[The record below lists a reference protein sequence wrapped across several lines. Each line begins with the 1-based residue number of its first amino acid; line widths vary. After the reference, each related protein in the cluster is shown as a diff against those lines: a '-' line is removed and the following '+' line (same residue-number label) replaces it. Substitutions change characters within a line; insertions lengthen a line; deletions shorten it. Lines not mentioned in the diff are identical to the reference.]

1 MADNYLE
8 KKFEELR
15 EKRPVIKRN
24 HLSLDTLLRRN
35 RSYRGYDPARVVT
48 REELKKLVEVTT
60 LVPSG
65 KNLQALRYR
74 LVTAEESD
82 KVLPLIRMGAALPEL
97 HLPFPGTEPRAF
109 LVICSTIPENP
120 VLDIDLGIAAQS
132 LLLKA
137 VEMGLNGLI
146 IRAFDPGK
154 MQEALGLELVP
165 LLVIAI
171 GKGAENIFL
180 KPVDAGESLAYYRKD
195 GVHFVRGLVHPR
207 TSIGG
212 GARRIQVICAANDAG
227 DVGRGRSEAES
238 PGPLMYRTTYKKRRH
253 PGRDAVFRWVMRRLV
268 GHDRIEGLGELDELR
283 DFLLDRGAAAEVL
296 LFVHLGELGGEIR
309 SIAVAELFHGVHTGG
324 LEQFGELRADT
335 LDAEQV
341 RMVHPREN
349 AAVIDTGGILDGL
362 TALGVGALLEELV
375 YGFNADANELLGVH
389 RADTL
394 NVDNLVSH
402 IKICV

>member
-48 REELKKLVEVTT
+48 REELKRLVEVTT

-154 MQEALGLELVP
+154 MQEALGLDLVP

-195 GVHFVRGLVHPR
+195 GVHFVPKLK
-207 TSIGG
+207 
-212 GARRIQVICAANDAG
+212 
-227 DVGRGRSEAES
+227 AE
-238 PGPLMYRTTYKKRRH
+238 
-253 PGRDAVFRWVMRRLV
+253 D
-268 GHDRIEGLGELDELR
+268 
-283 DFLLDRGAAAEVL
+283 LL
-296 LFVHLGELGGEIR
+296 I
-309 SIAVAELFHGVHTGG
+309 
-324 LEQFGELRADT
+324 
-335 LDAEQV
+335 
-341 RMVHPREN
+341 
-349 AAVIDTGGILDGL
+349 
-362 TALGVGALLEELV
+362 
-375 YGFNADANELLGVH
+375 
-389 RADTL
+389 
-394 NVDNLVSH
+394 
-402 IKICV
+402 